1 MKLSKGAA
9 VAETQNARDER
20 VEQLWRNLD
29 TNQKGEINLQELQ
42 KGLRR
47 IDHPLKNAGDMLRD
61 AVTAMDKN
69 GDKVI
74 QYDEFRTFV
83 EKTEKELFV
92 LFQGIDRDND
102 NRLDKDELQVAFK
115 KAGLAISKSKLDLF
129 FEDVDMNH
137 DGFITFDEWRN
148 FLLFLP
154 TTASTQPLKAVLS
167 YYQSAV
173 AVNAEGDT
181 SIREDTLEGLGTKTN
196 FLKLLFGAV
205 ISIAESH
212 RGRTPTI
219 QIEEAPSPTSSHN
232 ETANMAI
239 TNVQAINSIDSVGDV
254 YDHIVDPLHPRTET
268 MANVMRRRPELT
280 HEVPKKLE
288 SSERSRLTEILPDPG
303 YFAAGAIAG
312 IFSRTATAPIDRL
325 KVYLIANVSAK
336 SAPLEAAK
344 QGNPAA
350 AVKMAGQPIVLAIK
364 ELWKVGGMRS
374 LFAGNGLN
382 VIKVMPESAIKFGSF
397 EAAKKH
403 LAQLEGHGNSKKIN
417 PYSKFVAGGFAG
429 IMSQMQCETVAGG
442 LRGNALIVATAKQMY
457 KQGGIPFA
465 YRGLTM
471 GLVGMFP
478 YSAIDLATF
487 ETLKGYMARRTMKR
501 FGCSEAEAMPGP
513 FVTGAIGAFS
523 GAFGASIVYP
533 INLLRTRLQ
542 AQGTVLHPPTYTGIM
557 DVAQKT
563 LKNEGF
569 RGLYKGLAP
578 NLFKVVPA
586 VSITYVVY
594 EQAKK
599 TMALN

>member
-1 MKLSKGAA
+1 M
-9 VAETQNARDER
+9 
-20 VEQLWRNLD
+20 
-29 TNQKGEINLQELQ
+29 
-42 KGLRR
+42 
-47 IDHPLKNAGDMLRD
+47 
-61 AVTAMDKN
+61 
-69 GDKVI
+69 
-74 QYDEFRTFV
+74 YF
-83 EKTEKELFV
+83 
-92 LFQGIDRDND
+92 
-102 NRLDKDELQVAFK
+102 
-115 KAGLAISKSKLDLF
+115 
-129 FEDVDMNH
+129 
-137 DGFITFDEWRN
+137 RN

-219 QIEEAPSPTSSHN
+219 HIEEAPSPTSSHN

-254 YDHIVDPLHPRTET
+254 YDHIVDPLHPRAET

-374 LFAGNGLN
+374 LFAG
-382 VIKVMPESAIKFGSF
+382 
-397 EAAKKH
+397 
-403 LAQLEGHGNSKKIN
+403 
-417 PYSKFVAGGFAG
+417 
-429 IMSQMQCETVAGG
+429 
-442 LRGNALIVATAKQMY
+442 
-457 KQGGIPFA
+457 
-465 YRGLTM
+465 
-471 GLVGMFP
+471 MFILD
-478 YSAIDLATF
+478 S
-487 ETLKGYMARRTMKR
+487 TLST
-501 FGCSEAEAMPGP
+501 
-513 FVTGAIGAFS
+513 
-523 GAFGASIVYP
+523 
-533 INLLRTRLQ
+533 N
-542 AQGTVLHPPTYTGIM
+542 
-557 DVAQKT
+557 
-563 LKNEGF
+563 
-569 RGLYKGLAP
+569 
-578 NLFKVVPA
+578 
-586 VSITYVVY
+586 
-594 EQAKK
+594 
-599 TMALN
+599 